1 MLHHKHNQLVA
12 EYSVSKAKGPAMDQQ
27 KSPAFNGTRYTT
39 KKNCA
44 FDAFSE
50 IISWTISGK
59 QGLKEQG

>member
-39 KKNCA
+39 KKNA
-44 FDAFSE
+44 HLTRF
-50 IISWTISGK
+50 
-59 QGLKEQG
+59 LKSFPEPFLGNMV